1 MLSVKK
7 SFKYWALLGSL
18 LVTALFVLAAC
29 GSEEAT
35 PTPRPTATA
44 TATATPTGPTRGGTL
59 RVAMGGDNN
68 TLDPAHSLS
77 PQDQAFSQTVYD
89 NLVLRQHDG
98 SLKPM
103 LATSWEPNADLTAY
117 TFHLREGVKFH
128 HGKDFNADDVVFT
141 FKRLIDPAT
150 GSPAASALSSIK
162 DIVKVDE
169 FTVRF
174 DLNSPDS
181 FFPDTLSLYQGRIVP
196 SDIDPVRFATEE
208 FGTGPFINEEYLPG
222 ERAVFKRNPDY
233 WEEGRPYLDEVI
245 FYYMPEPETR
255 IEALKTGA
263 VDVFHELDA
272 VAVDSVEANPGT
284 WVSEVASPG
293 YLNMAMDITQDP
305 FGDKLVRQAF
315 QAATDR
321 EAIRQVALF
330 GRGIVG
336 NDIPI
341 PPTDPHYDSSQPITP
356 YDPEHA
362 KELLA
367 QAGYPDGI
375 DITLYTSTITFG
387 MVEMAV
393 AFKESAAP
401 AGIRVSIERA
411 PEDVY
416 WSNVWMTEA
425 FTTVGWNGRG
435 PDQALSMVYMSD
447 APWNETRINIPE
459 LDALIIKAR
468 GQVTVEERAAT
479 YAEVQ
484 RILIDDAS
492 RIIAVFRPMFTG
504 LSDNVHGVA
513 AHPNT
518 WLLLTEAWIQK

>member
-18 LVTALFVLAAC
+18 LVITLLVLSAC
-29 GSEEAT
+29 SSEEDDES
-35 PTPRPTATA
+35 
-44 TATATPTGPTRGGTL
+44 TGKRGGTL
-59 RVAMGGDNN
+59 RVAIIADNN
-68 TLDPAHSLS
+68 TFDPAHSLS
-77 PQDQAFSQTVYD
+77 SSDNSITILTYD
-89 NLVLRQHDG
+89 NLVLRQADM

-117 TFHLREGVKFH
+117 TFHLREDVKFH

-141 FKRLIDPAT
+141 FNRLLDEAT

-162 DIVKVDE
+162 DTIKVDE

-222 ERAVFKRNPDY
+222 ERAVFKANPDY
-233 WEEGRPYLDEVI
+233 WEDGRPYLDEVI
-245 FYYMPEPETR
+245 FYFMPEPETR

-263 VDVFHELDA
+263 VDMVHDVDA
-272 VAVDSVEANPGT
+272 VAVDSIEANPGT
-284 WVSEVASPG
+284 RVSEVASSA
-293 YLNMAMDITQDP
+293 YLNLAMDMTQEP
-305 FGDKLVRQAF
+305 FGDKRVRQAF

-330 GRGIVG
+330 GRGIIG
-336 NDIPI
+336 NDITI

-356 YDPEHA
+356 YDPERA

-375 DITLYTSTITFG
+375 DITLYTSTITAG

-411 PEDVY
+411 PEDAY
-416 WSNVWMTEA
+416 WAKVWMTEA
-425 FTTVGWNGRG
+425 FTTVGWNGRN
-435 PDQALSMVYMSD
+435 PDAAISLAYLSD
-447 APWNETRINIPE
+447 AAWNETRINIPE

-468 GQVTVEERAAT
+468 GQRTVEERAAT

-492 RIIAVFRPMFTG
+492 RIIAVFRPIFYG
-504 LSDNVHGVA
+504 LSDKVQGLE
-513 AHPNT
+513 AHPNN
-518 WLLLTEAWIQK
+518 WLIVTETWIQE